1 MLFENPAVAAK
12 LPFPYNVPP
21 PLQAAA
27 AAAAAVPNLRS
38 VSEMNA
44 TSLYAGNPMENAAAA
59 AAAAAAGLIDPHHNR
74 DLHQALVASI
84 ANNGGVATIGG
95 GLTTAAAVLKSAAQ
109 QSQQAVQQSQ
119 NSVVVSS
126 GQDQPSNQEQAQQ
139 AALALLKE
147 NVNANAGAGQN
158 NGQPSA
164 MGGSN
169 KSGSSG
175 RSTPSLSGGS
185 GSDPAPGKLFVG
197 GLSWQTSSDKLKEY
211 FNMFGTV
218 TDVLIMKDP
227 VTQRSRGFGFITFQE
242 PCTVEKVLKV
252 PIHTLDGKKIDPK
265 HATPKNRPRQA
276 NKTKKIFVGGV
287 SQDTSAEE
295 VKAYFSQ
302 FGPVEETVML
312 MDQQTKRH
320 RGFGFVTFE
329 NEDVVDRVCEIHFH
343 TIKNKKVECKK
354 AQPKEAVTPAAQ
366 LLQKRIMLGTLGVQ
380 LPTAPGQLI
389 GARGAGV
396 ATMNPLAMLQNPT
409 QLLQSPAAAA
419 AAAQQAALIS
429 QNPFQ
434 VQNAAAAASMANQA
448 GFGKLLTT
456 YPQTALHSVRYAPY
470 SIPATAATA
479 NAALMQAHQAQ
490 SVAAAAHHH
499 QQQQQQ
505 QHHHQQ
511 QQTHN
516 AHVAAAQQQQQ
527 NHHNAVSN
535 SASQAHSAAA
545 AAALAANAANGAA
558 GAGAHSLAAAAQQA
572 GLMAGN
578 PLNAAAAA
586 AAAAANPAA
595 AYSNYALANVDMSS
609 FQGVDWST
617 MYGMGMYV

>member
-27 AAAAAVPNLRS
+27 AAAAAVPNLS
-38 VSEMNA
+38 
-44 TSLYAGNPMENAAAA
+44 NPMENAAAA

-84 ANNGGVATIGG
+84 ANNGVAAIGG
-95 GLTTAAAVLKSAAQ
+95 GLTTAAVLKSAAQ
-109 QSQQAVQQSQ
+109 QSQQAVVQQQTQ
-119 NSVVVSS
+119 NSVVVSA
-126 GQDQPSNQEQAQQ
+126 GQDQPKQEQAQQ

-147 NVNANAGAGQN
+147 NVNASAGAGQN
-158 NGQPSA
+158 NGQPA

-380 LPTAPGQLI
+380 LPTAPGQLL

-396 ATMNPLAMLQNPT
+396 AAMNPLAMLQNPT
-409 QLLQSPAAAA
+409 QLLQSPAAA

-470 SIPATAATA
+470 SIPASAATA

-490 SVAAAAHHH
+490 SVAAAAHH
-499 QQQQQQ
+499 QQQQQ
-505 QHHHQQ
+505 QHHHQ

-527 NHHNAVSN
+527 SHHSAVSN
-535 SASQAHSAAA
+535 PASQAHSAAA
-545 AAALAANAANGAA
+545 AAALAANAANGAGA
-558 GAGAHSLAAAAQQA
+558 AGAHSLAAAAQQA